1 MPVLEID
8 ARSQVPLYEQIMD
21 RVRALVREG
30 DLHPGDP
37 LPPVR
42 QLAADLEINSNTVA
56 RAYGLLER
64 EGIVRT
70 AGRRGTLIA
79 ETARLIASETTTS
92 RLEAAIDRVL
102 EAAVHLHVD
111 LEEIVTVLRRR
122 SQQRPDAGSG
132 T

>member
-8 ARSQVPLYEQIMD
+8 TRSQVPLYEQIMD

-30 DLHPGDP
+30 GLRPGDP

-42 QLAADLEINSNTVA
+42 QLAADLDINSNTVA

-70 AGRRGTLIA
+70 AGRRGTLVS
-79 ETARLIASETTTS
+79 ESARRLASAATTS
-92 RLEAAIDRVL
+92 RLEEAIDRVL
-102 EAAVHLHVD
+102 EAAATLDVGLD
-111 LEEIVTVLRRR
+111 QIVRVLKRR
-122 SQQRPDAGSG
+122 SRERTSPVR
-132 T
+132 

>member
-1 MPVLEID
+1 VAVIEID
-8 ARSQVPLYEQIMD
+8 TRSQVPLYEQIMD

-30 DLHPGDP
+30 RLHPGTP

-70 AGRRGTLIA
+70 AGRRGTLISEA
-79 ETARLIASETTTS
+79 ARDVARDATTS
-92 RLEAAIDRVL
+92 RLEDAIDRVL
-102 EAAVHLHVD
+102 EAAASLDVD
-111 LEEIVTVLRRR
+111 LEQIVDVLRRR
-122 SQQRPDAGSG
+122 SQTKSSPIR
-132 T
+132 